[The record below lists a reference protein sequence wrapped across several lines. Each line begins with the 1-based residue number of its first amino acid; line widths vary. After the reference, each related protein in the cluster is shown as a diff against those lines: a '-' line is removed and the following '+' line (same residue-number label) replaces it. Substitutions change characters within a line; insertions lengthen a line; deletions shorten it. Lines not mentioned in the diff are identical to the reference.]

1 MMSPSDDSID
11 EDGVMLS
18 KALLL
23 LPRTVSDQWSC
34 CNLTYRLTYRLPA
47 GFTHHYLL
55 LPHNGKMQNAKYKSS
70 KYLDIT
76 LE

>member
-23 LPRTVSDQWSC
+23 LPRTVSDQWSG
-34 CNLTYRLTYRLPA
+34 CNLTYRLHLSITRWLHPP
-47 GFTHHYLL
+47 LSS
-55 LPHNGKMQNAKYKSS
+55 PPSQWQNAECKIKSS